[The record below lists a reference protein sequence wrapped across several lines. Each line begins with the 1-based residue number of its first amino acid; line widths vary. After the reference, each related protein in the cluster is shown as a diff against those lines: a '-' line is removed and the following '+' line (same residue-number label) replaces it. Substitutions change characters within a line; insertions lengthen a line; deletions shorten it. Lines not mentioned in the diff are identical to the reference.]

1 MEIAC
6 EVISTAINTILSS
19 KYSKCVLV
27 KRLTTSLPLPLHPP
41 NPLSKDPEK
50 QERLWSLH
58 RRGRRR
64 RICSRARRSVRPA
77 DPQDRRGLAET
88 SRWGCRASGFLET
101 SGAAGAQIGRPVLGP
116 PIAPLQPDASHP
128 PLGPSRTDTPRAR
141 APPPAPP
148 LVERRFLTLGP
159 SEPRPLRGVEPRP
172 PPPPQARAPPLST
185 ADSLCSR
192 ANTPRSWEA
201 LTQRNG
207 TGPWR
212 PHPHPTLPAELEVG
226 ARGGERCDRDRPAL
240 LLFKNIPLLLPS
252 QPGVHGSCFR
262 TVIPNTQP

>member
-1 MEIAC
+1 MVYAKVEIAC

-50 QERLWSLH
+50 QERPWSFH

-64 RICSRARRSVRPA
+64 RVCSRARRNVRPA
-77 DPQDRRGLAET
+77 DTQDRRGPAET

-128 PLGPSRTDTPRAR
+128 LV
-141 APPPAPP
+141 PP
-148 LVERRFLTLGP
+148 G
-159 SEPRPLRGVEPRP
+159 
-172 PPPPQARAPPLST
+172 
-185 ADSLCSR
+185 
-192 ANTPRSWEA
+192 
-201 LTQRNG
+201 
-207 TGPWR
+207 
-212 PHPHPTLPAELEVG
+212 PTLPELWPRLQPHPSWSAASRLWAPPSPALSAELS
-226 ARGGERCDRDRPAL
+226 PAL
-240 LLFKNIPLLLPS
+240 SAELSPAPRLHPRLAPRLSAPLIPFVLEPTLP
-252 QPGVHGSCFR
+252 GLGR
-262 TVIPNTQP
+262 R